1 MLRDKDY
8 EFLKFAFLK
17 AFIPAS
23 IRYVKSDYS
32 DELNVYCEINNIR
45 VGSPEYIREFF
56 GYNKYEK
63 FYEQCMRRYGC
74 DLP

>member
-32 DELNVYCEINNIR
+32 DELNVYCEIN
-45 VGSPEYIREFF
+45 FF
-56 GYNKYEK
+56 RSKEVT
-63 FYEQCMRRYGC
+63 GC
-74 DLP
+74 FLFSKDI